1 MINIYNKHKF
11 TNDKNLL
18 ELIINLYLMESAYRN
33 LFQIIINDKK
43 EKIAKLINIIKK
55 TDYNYEIFE
64 TDNYLRLIVYN
75 QNKFDINKLDKT
87 FSAKFAKQLGK
98 FYVCASN
105 NYRSYNYQIMIY
117 VQNKNVGFPIY
128 VQMCKKSMMIKNMDN
143 ILKIFNDVK
152 KILLSLDNN
161 INVLIQIEYH

>member
-1 MINIYNKHKF
+1 MSNIYNKHKL

-33 LFQIIINDKK
+33 LFQIVINDKK
-43 EKIAKLINIIKK
+43 KLIKLINIIKK

-64 TDNYLRLIVYN
+64 TDNIFRLIVYN

-105 NYRSYNYQIMIY
+105 NYTSYNYQIRIS
-117 VQNKNVGFPIY
+117 VQNKNIGFPIY
-128 VQMCKKSMMIKNMDN
+128 IQMCKKSMIIKKMDN

-152 KILLSLDNN
+152 KILLNLDNN
-161 INVLIQIEYH
+161 IHVHIQIESY

>member
-64 TDNYLRLIVYN
+64 TDNYLRLIVYK

-152 KILLSLDNN
+152 KILLNLDNN

>member
-1 MINIYNKHKF
+1 M
-11 TNDKNLL
+11 
-18 ELIINLYLMESAYRN
+18 
-33 LFQIIINDKK
+33 
-43 EKIAKLINIIKK
+43 
-55 TDYNYEIFE
+55 
-64 TDNYLRLIVYN
+64 YN

-87 FSAKFAKQLGK
+87 FSTKFAKQLGK

-152 KILLSLDNN
+152 KILLNLDNN